1 MKQELFQIMGL
12 TISILVKQQAAMTE
26 HISFH
31 RDPKESDNAFKTKKI
46 RLSQIGNN
54 F

>member
-1 MKQELFQIMGL
+1 MGL

-31 RDPKESDNAFKTKKI
+31 RDPKEYIWEKI
-46 RLSQIGNN
+46 ILESRMALSTTGNRAL
-54 F
+54 

>member
-1 MKQELFQIMGL
+1 MGL

-26 HISFH
+26 HIYFH
-31 RDPKESDNAFKTKKI
+31 RDPEESDNAFKAKKP

>member
-1 MKQELFQIMGL
+1 MGL

-31 RDPKESDNAFKTKKI
+31 RDPKESDNAFKTKKNP
-46 RLSQIGNN
+46 SVSDWK
-54 F
+54 